1 MMRRREFI
9 LGLAG
14 ASAFYPFAA
23 FGQRA
28 RSRIGMLSI
37 NSPESEARSVAAFKE
52 ALQGLGHIEGRTIDI
67 DYRASSGDAKSLAV
81 LAQELIRLGPQVM
94 LANSV
99 TPTRTINRIAP
110 NMPIVCPAFSDAFV
124 PSLAKSFAHPS
135 GRVTGVASDVE
146 SLIGKLAE
154 LISDIFPDAK
164 QIGYLSNP
172 AGGSMGRY
180 EQQVKTAAMVHR
192 MEVRIAHAEKPDE
205 IDGAMRQLADTKVR
219 AVIIPANGLLNASRG
234 RIVATAMDLQMPLVF
249 GTREGAVAGGLAS
262 YGINAVENYRRA
274 AGFVDKI
281 LKGAAPGDLPIEFP
295 TKIELVI
302 NLKTAKA
309 LGVKMPAI
317 LIDRA
322 DEVIE

>member
-1 MMRRREFI
+1 MRRRDCI
-9 LGLAG
+9 LLLGG
-14 ASAFYPFAA
+14 AAAFYPFPV

-28 RSRIGMLSI
+28 RARMGFLSI
-37 NSPESEARSVAAFKE
+37 NSPQNDARFFAAFKE

-67 DYRASSGDAKSLAV
+67 DYRASSGDTTSLV
-81 LAQELIRLGPQVM
+81 EFAQELIRLKPQVM

-110 NMPIVCPAFSDAFV
+110 DMPIVCPAFSDGFV
-124 PSLAKSFAHPS
+124 PSLATSFARPG

-146 SLIGKLAE
+146 FLIGKLAE
-154 LISDIFPDAK
+154 LVFDLIPDAA

-172 AGGSMGRY
+172 AGGSMGRF
-180 EQQVKTAAMVHR
+180 EQQIKTAAKARGV
-192 MEVRIAHAEKPDE
+192 EVRIAHAEKRDE
-205 IDGAMRQLADTKVR
+205 IAGALRQLADIKVR
-219 AVIIPANGLLNASRG
+219 AVIVPTNGLFNSSRAL
-234 RIVATAMDLQMPLVF
+234 IVETAMGLRLPLVF
-249 GTREGAVAGGLAS
+249 GTREGAMAGGLSS

-274 AGFVDKI
+274 AVYVDKI

-309 LGVKMPAI
+309 LGLTVPPI
-317 LIDRA
+317 LLDRA
-322 DEVIE
+322 NEVIE

>member
-1 MMRRREFI
+1 MKRREFF

-14 ASAFYPFAA
+14 ASAFCPFAA

-37 NSPESEARSVAAFKE
+37 NSPESEARLVAAFKE

-67 DYRASSGDAKSLAV
+67 DYRASSGDTKGLAV
-81 LAQELIRLGPQVM
+81 LAQELIRLNPHVM
-94 LANSV
+94 VANSV
-99 TPTRTINRIAP
+99 TPTRTIDRIAP

-124 PSLAKSFAHPS
+124 PSLATSFAHP
-135 GRVTGVASDVE
+135 GGHVTGVASDVE

-154 LISDIFPDAK
+154 LVADIFPDAI

-172 AGGSMGRY
+172 AGGSIGRY
-180 EQQVKTAAMVHR
+180 EQQIKTAAKAHG
-192 MEVRIAHAEKPDE
+192 MEVRIAHAEQRDE
-205 IDGAMRQLADTKVR
+205 INAGLRQLADAKVR
-219 AVIIPANGLLNASRG
+219 AVIVPANGLLNASRAL
-234 RIVATAMDLQMPLVF
+234 IVATSMDLQMPLIF
-249 GTREGAVAGGLAS
+249 GNRDGTAAGGIAS
-262 YGINAVENYRRA
+262 YGINAVDNYRRA
-274 AGFVDKI
+274 AGYVDKI

-302 NLKTAKA
+302 NLKAAKA

>member
-1 MMRRREFI
+1 MRRRQFI
-9 LGLAG
+9 LGLGGVA
-14 ASAFYPFAA
+14 AFYSFAA

-28 RSRIGMLSI
+28 RARVGILSI
-37 NSPESEARSVAAFKE
+37 NSPESEARFVAAFKE
-52 ALQGLGHIEGRTIDI
+52 GLQGLGHIEGRTIDI
-67 DYRASSGDAKSLAV
+67 DYRASSGDTNSLAV
-81 LAQELIRLGPQVM
+81 LAQELIRLNPQVM

-99 TPTRTINRIAP
+99 TPTRTISRIAP
-110 NMPIVCPAFSDAFV
+110 NMPIVCPGFSDGFI
-124 PSLAKSFAHPS
+124 PSLATSFARPG

-146 SLIGKLAE
+146 SMIGKLAE
-154 LISDIFPDAK
+154 LVSDIFPDAT

-180 EQQVKTAAMVHR
+180 EQQVKIAAKAHG
-192 MEVRIAHAEKPDE
+192 MEVRIAHAEKRDE
-205 IDGAMRQLADTKVR
+205 INAALRQLADAKVR
-219 AVIIPANGLLNASRG
+219 AVIVPTNGLLNASRVL
-234 RIVATAMDLQMPLVF
+234 IVATAMDLRMPLVF
-249 GTREGAVAGGLAS
+249 GNRDGAMAGGLAS
-262 YGINAVENYRRA
+262 YGIDAVENYRRA
-274 AGFVDKI
+274 AGYVDKI

-322 DEVIE
+322 NEIIE

>member
-1 MMRRREFI
+1 MRRRDCI
-9 LGLAG
+9 LLLGCA
-14 ASAFYPFAA
+14 AAFYPFPV

-28 RSRIGMLSI
+28 RPRMGFLSI
-37 NSPESEARSVAAFKE
+37 NSPQNDARLFAAFKE
-52 ALQGLGHIEGRTIDI
+52 ALHSLGHIEGRTIDI
-67 DYRASSGDAKSLAV
+67 DYRASSGDTTSLV
-81 LAQELIRLGPQVM
+81 ELAQELIRLKPQVM

-110 NMPIVCPAFSDAFV
+110 DMPIVCPAFSDGFV
-124 PSLAKSFAHPS
+124 PSLATSFARPG

-154 LISDIFPDAK
+154 LVFDLIPDAA

-172 AGGSMGRY
+172 AGGSMGRF
-180 EQQVKTAAMVHR
+180 EQQIKTAAKARGV
-192 MEVRIAHAEKPDE
+192 EVRIAHAEKRDE
-205 IDGAMRQLADTKVR
+205 IAGALRQLADIKVR
-219 AVIIPANGLLNASRG
+219 AVIVPTNGLFNSSRAL
-234 RIVATAMDLQMPLVF
+234 IVETAMGLRLPLVF
-249 GTREGAVAGGLAS
+249 GTREGAMAGGLSS

-274 AGFVDKI
+274 AAYVDKI

-309 LGVKMPAI
+309 LGLTVPSI
-317 LIDRA
+317 LLDRA
-322 DEVIE
+322 NEVIE

>member
-1 MMRRREFI
+1 MRRREFI

-23 FGQRA
+23 FGQRV
-28 RSRIGMLSI
+28 RPRIGMLSI
-37 NSPESEARSVAAFKE
+37 NSPESDARFVAAFKE

-67 DYRASSGDAKSLAV
+67 DYRASSGDTKSLTV
-81 LAQELIRLGPQVM
+81 LAQELIRLNPHVM

-99 TPTRTINRIAP
+99 TPTWTINRIAP

-124 PSLAKSFAHPS
+124 PSLATSFAHPS

-154 LISDIFPDAK
+154 LVSDIFPDAT

-180 EQQVKTAAMVHR
+180 EQQIKTVAKAHG
-192 MEVRIAHAEKPDE
+192 MEIRIAHAEKRDE
-205 IDGAMRQLADTKVR
+205 INPALRQLADAKVS
-219 AVIIPANGLLNASRG
+219 AVIVPTNGLLNASRAL
-234 RIVATAMDLQMPLVF
+234 IVATATDLQIPLVF
-249 GTREGAVAGGLAS
+249 GNRDGAAAGGLAS

-274 AGFVDKI
+274 AGYVDKI